1 MAGKYKE
8 YKELSYAKTAE
19 EILRFWQENEVFEKS
34 VSDREGAPTFTF
46 YEGPP
51 SANGTPGIHH
61 VMGRTVKD
69 IFCRFKTLQGFQV
82 KRKGGWDT
90 HGLPVELQVEKQLG
104 ITKDDIGKKI
114 SIKEYNQKCR
124 ETVMMYKDQWDDLT
138 RKMGY
143 WVDLKNPYI
152 TYETEYIESLWWALK
167 ELYEK
172 NLLYKGY
179 TIQPYSPGAGTGL
192 SSHELNL
199 PGCYKEVKDTTVV
212 AQFKVQSNERSAFL
226 FEKQKGDVFILAWTT
241 TPWTLPS
248 NTALAIGEKITYVQ
262 VNTFNMYTH
271 KPISVVLA
279 KDLFSK
285 YFSEKNKDLAIAD
298 YKPGDKAIP
307 YEVVK
312 EFPGSQLVGV
322 HYEQLLP
329 YLQPFYDADK
339 AFHVIAGDFVTTEDG
354 TGVVHISPTF
364 GADDFRAAKQNGIP
378 ALTIKDDAGNEVP
391 TVDKKGKFISIIG
404 EQLAAGVAKYGIRT
418 HKPLGADDFYVKN
431 YTGEDESHTDYK
443 TTDVI
448 ISIILKEEN
457 KAFKVEKYEHT
468 YPHCWR
474 TDKPVLYYPLDS
486 WFIRTT
492 ALKDRMVELNKTIN
506 WKPES
511 TGSGRF
517 GNWLENLVD
526 WNLSRSRYWGT
537 PLPIWRTKD
546 GKEEICIGSIAELN
560 NQVERSIE
568 AGFMKSPLPADFDLH
583 RPFVDEVVLVSSTG
597 QPMYREPDLIDVW
610 FDSGAMPF
618 AQWHYPFES
627 KDTFDNNYPA
637 DFIAEG
643 VDQTRGWFFT
653 LHAIATMLFGEV
665 AFRNVISNGLV
676 LDKSGNKMSKRLG
689 NVVNPF
695 DAIEKYGPDLVRWY
709 MIENAP
715 PWDNLKFDFDGITEV
730 QRRFFGTLYNTYS
743 FFALYANIDGFVKDE
758 MNLSSPDKLTHLDR
772 WIISK
777 LQTLIREVTKA
788 YEEYEPT
795 RAARAIQDF
804 VNDHLSNWYVRLN
817 RKRFWSVRSTGV
829 NGELGD
835 DKKAAYETLYE
846 CLMVTAQLMSPIAP
860 FFSEW
865 LYGNLTDNI
874 RDNAIANNTPL
885 RHISVHLTDLV
896 KSDEKR
902 IDSELEKSMDY
913 AQKICSLVHSIRKNA
928 KIKVRTPLQR
938 ILLPVLDSSFANRI
952 RSVESIILAEVNV
965 KAIEY
970 IDDTSGVLVKKA
982 KPNFPRLGKQYGP
995 KMKEVAAVIN
1005 AFNQDD
1011 INTLE
1016 KQGSLSRG
1024 GFDLVVEDVLITSED
1039 IPGWSVASEGGVTV
1053 ALDIT
1058 ITDSL
1063 RREGIARDFVNRVQ
1077 NLRKDM
1083 GLEVLDKIGIE
1094 VERNG
1099 EVVTAA
1105 LTEFSDYISTETQAL
1120 SLELKDS
1127 LPEAT
1132 EVDMDEFM
1140 VKIKISVKTQ
1150 R

>member
-69 IFCRFKTLQGFQV
+69 IFCRFKTIQGFQL

-167 ELYEK
+167 QLYEK

-212 AQFKVQSNERSAFL
+212 AQFKVKSNDRSAFL
-226 FEKQKGDVFILAWTT
+226 FEKQKGEVFILAWTT

-307 YEVVK
+307 YEIVE
-312 EFPGSQLVGV
+312 EFPGSKLVGIR
-322 HYEQLLP
+322 YEQLLP

-364 GADDFRAAKQNGIP
+364 GADDFRAAKQNGVP
-378 ALTIKDDAGNEVP
+378 ALTIKDEAGNEVP

-404 EQLAAGVAKYGIRT
+404 EQLASGVAKYGIKT
-418 HKPLGADDFYVKN
+418 HKSLGADDFYVKN
-431 YTGEDESHTDYK
+431 YTGEDESHADYK

-560 NQVERSIE
+560 NQVERSID
-568 AGFMKSPLPADFDLH
+568 AGFMKSALPSDFDLH

-653 LHAIATMLFGEV
+653 LHAIATMLFDEV

-758 MNLSSPDKLTHLDR
+758 MNLVPSNKLTHLDR

-817 RKRFWSVRSTGV
+817 RKRFWSVRSTSV
-829 NGELGD
+829 NGEIGD

-865 LYGNLTDNI
+865 LYRNLTENI
-874 RDNAIANNTPL
+874 RDNALANNTPL

-896 KSDEKR
+896 KAEGSR

-928 KIKVRTPLQR
+928 KVKVRTPLQR
-938 ILLPVLDSSFANRI
+938 ILLPVLDASFADRI

-1120 SLELKDS
+1120 SLELKDNLS
-1127 LPEAT
+1127 GAT

-1140 VKIKISVKTQ
+1140 VKVKISVKTQ